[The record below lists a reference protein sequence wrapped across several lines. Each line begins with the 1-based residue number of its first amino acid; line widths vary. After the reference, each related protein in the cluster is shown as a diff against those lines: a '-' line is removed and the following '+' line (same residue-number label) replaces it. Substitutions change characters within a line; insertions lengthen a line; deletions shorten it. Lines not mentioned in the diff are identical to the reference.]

1 MKTLWN
7 SEELKDL
14 RGLSLGGRSEIR
26 LTQHRYLAELKT
38 DLAEVSLD

>member
-14 RGLSLGGRSEIR
+14 RVGGLSRTEIR
-26 LTQHRYLAELKT
+26 LTQHRYLAELKI